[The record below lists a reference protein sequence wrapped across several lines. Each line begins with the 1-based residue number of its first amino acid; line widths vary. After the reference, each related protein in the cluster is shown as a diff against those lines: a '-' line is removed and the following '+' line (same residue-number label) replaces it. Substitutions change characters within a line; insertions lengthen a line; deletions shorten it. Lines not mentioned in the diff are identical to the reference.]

1 MYINSL
7 YYKLVTDINF
17 INEVIKTGEHDIIFK
32 SDNLEYGV
40 EENDGNIIGKNLR
53 GLAIMEIKDQLRRV
67 YENYEDIDWNLSGG
81 AYSKQRCAC
90 MMY

>member
-40 EENDGNIIGKNLR
+40 EENDGNIIGKTLR
-53 GLAIMEIKDQLRRV
+53 VAIREIRDQLRRV
-67 YENYEDIDWNLSGG
+67 YKNYEDIDWNPVRWCL
-81 AYSKQRCAC
+81 
-90 MMY
+90 